1 LRRFED
7 SAPWID
13 QRVSLAVDNE
23 AFTKLLGSQ
32 MVVDFAESS
41 YPLECGGAQKSVAN

>member
-1 LRRFED
+1 MRRLED

-23 AFTKLLGSQ
+23 AFTKLLGGQ

-41 YPLECGGAQKSVAN
+41 YSLESGRAQKSVAN